1 MIGKK
6 IAFHFAKIHIN
17 STSSVLSLLDFFGRD
32 ESYIKIKALHR
43 QIKKVIRARKF
54 LKTIFV
60 HYLNYTLSSEEAISE
75 ENLEIL
81 EF

>member
-60 HYLNYTLSSEEAISE
+60 HYLIYSNYTLSSEEAI
-75 ENLEIL
+75 
-81 EF
+81 